1 MHHVHT
7 SCTCAVELLS
17 VNDELNNAFE
27 RFAHY
32 EQRRN
37 AALSA
42 SAVQEAALTG
52 PTSAASASANSN
64 SPPLIGSPL
73 APGDASINT
82 HPADATP
89 LLVSGALHPD
99 LRELA
104 QGVETLGT

>member
-1 MHHVHT
+1 M
-7 SCTCAVELLS
+7 
-17 VNDELNNAFE
+17 NDELNNAFE
-27 RFAHY
+27 RFGHY

-42 SAVQEAALTG
+42 SAVQEAALAG
-52 PTSAASASANSN
+52 PAGSAPNPTSTSYSN
-64 SPPLIGSPL
+64 PPLIGSPL

-89 LLVSGALHPD
+89 VPLLASGALHPD

-104 QGVETLGT
+104 QGVEALGSCAAY